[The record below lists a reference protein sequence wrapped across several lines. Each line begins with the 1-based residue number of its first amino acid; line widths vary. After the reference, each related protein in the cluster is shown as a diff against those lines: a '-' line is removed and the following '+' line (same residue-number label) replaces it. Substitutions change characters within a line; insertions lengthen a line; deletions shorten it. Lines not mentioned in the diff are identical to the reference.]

1 MLPWCIADRRLLNFF
16 YLSLTTLSF
25 HTDRLVLCSIYVYI
39 YKFINR
45 RKWKKGKQLGR
56 DGGWGVERNEKS
68 GQHLRH
74 ALARVHGGHWDE
86 NPHQCTVSRIDRELK
101 IDD

>member
-1 MLPWCIADRRLLNFF
+1 M
-16 YLSLTTLSF
+16 
-25 HTDRLVLCSIYVYI
+25 
-39 YKFINR
+39 
-45 RKWKKGKQLGR
+45 
-56 DGGWGVERNEKS
+56 GGWGVERNEKS